1 MYFYTDAKI
10 DWFFSDHKKKVTA
23 AFRDIPNHRP
33 LIGNGAGPKIG

>member
-1 MYFYTDAKI
+1 MLKLTG
-10 DWFFSDHKKKVTA
+10 FSVITKKKVTA